1 MSDRARSQEVEA
13 NAEVPAGRFRSSAR
27 GLARAMRSVPGS
39 VVLSFIIL
47 IAVAVCVF
55 FSPMIVPNALGQDV
69 SLGVSPAGTPGH
81 IFGTDKVGRD
91 ILALTIAGA
100 RSAVIGPLVIAG
112 GSMILGLIFGM
123 TAGWWGGWWDALVS
137 RSCEILLSMPVTLL
151 AIVVAGVI
159 GGSYWVTVG
168 VLIILFAPS
177 DIRMIR
183 AATLQQKPQPYIES
197 AQVLGLSSPRILGVH
212 ILPNITPIVW
222 ANLFV
227 NVAFAL
233 VSLSGLSYLGFGV
246 GAQDADWGRQL
257 ADGRFILNQNPA
269 ACVVA
274 GLAIIIT
281 ATAINIAGDWW
292 SERQEVRS

>member
-1 MSDRARSQEVEA
+1 MSTTQQTD
-13 NAEVPAGRFRSSAR
+13 RFRSSLR
-27 GLARAMRSVPGS
+27 GLGRTLRAIPGS
-39 VVLSFIIL
+39 VVVSFVIL
-47 IAVAVCVF
+47 ALVAVCIF
-55 FSPMIVPNALGQDV
+55 FSPLMVPNALGQDV
-69 SLGVSPAGTPGH
+69 SLGVTPAGTPGH

-91 ILALTIAGA
+91 ILALTLAGA
-100 RSAVIGPLVIAG
+100 RSAVLGPVVIAA
-112 GSMILGLIFGM
+112 GSMIIGLFLGM
-123 TAGWWGGWWDALVS
+123 TAAWWGGWWDTLVS

-168 VLIILFAPS
+168 VLIVLFAPS

-197 AQVLGLSSPRILGVH
+197 AQVLGLSSSKILGTH
-212 ILPNITPIVW
+212 IFPNITSIVW

-257 ADGRFILNQNPA
+257 ADGRFILAQNPA
-269 ACVVA
+269 ACVIP

>member
-1 MSDRARSQEVEA
+1 MSDRTPSQGAEA

-55 FSPMIVPNALGQDV
+55 FSPLIVPNALGQDV

-123 TAGWWGGWWDALVS
+123 TAGWWCGW
-137 RSCEILLSMPVTLL
+137 
-151 AIVVAGVI
+151 
-159 GGSYWVTVG
+159 
-168 VLIILFAPS
+168 
-177 DIRMIR
+177 
-183 AATLQQKPQPYIES
+183 
-197 AQVLGLSSPRILGVH
+197 
-212 ILPNITPIVW
+212 
-222 ANLFV
+222 
-227 NVAFAL
+227 
-233 VSLSGLSYLGFGV
+233 
-246 GAQDADWGRQL
+246 
-257 ADGRFILNQNPA
+257 
-269 ACVVA
+269 
-274 GLAIIIT
+274 
-281 ATAINIAGDWW
+281 
-292 SERQEVRS
+292 

>member
-1 MSDRARSQEVEA
+1 MSSAQPTD
-13 NAEVPAGRFRSSAR
+13 RFRSTLR
-27 GLARAMRSVPGS
+27 GLGHFARAIPGS
-39 VVLSFIIL
+39 VALSFMIL
-47 IAVAVCVF
+47 GLVALCVF
-55 FSPMIVPNALGQDV
+55 FSSLLAPNALGQNV
-69 SLGVSPAGTPGH
+69 SLGVSPAGTVGH

-91 ILALTIAGA
+91 IFALTIAGA
-100 RSAVIGPLVIAG
+100 RSAVLGPIVIAG
-112 GSMILGLIFGM
+112 GSMVLGLLFGM
-123 TAGWWGGWWDALVS
+123 TAGWWGGWWDTLVS

-197 AQVLGLSSPRILGVH
+197 AQVLGLSSPRILGIH

-257 ADGRFILNQNPA
+257 ADGRFILAQNPA
-269 ACVVA
+269 ACVIP
-274 GLAIIIT
+274 GLAIIIA